1 MIVYKYILTY
11 GSPIVLI
18 IGVFWGIY
26 YLKYISKPNYVILGY
41 LIVSLIFDLVSRK
54 IGSDSNNNLLL
65 WPLLSLAELITFSIY
80 YLKTNLYSRA
90 IFLFLILGS
99 IYMLT
104 ELYYIDVYNIQ
115 NFQPYSKVISSFI
128 IVLFAL
134 IKFYQQIIK
143 EDLDSLKKQYI
154 NSFILVYFSM
164 NVLLL
169 LPINYLINAKIEVT
183 IYIWTVYLLITVAF
197 YISLS
202 YYLWKNG
209 RKRKQLHCG

>member
-1 MIVYKYILTY
+1 VIVYKYILTY